1 MGQRLKMR
9 QRSEMRRPFE
19 TWLRAVV
26 SGMLAVLGG
35 IAAGELAAIPLSR
48 MASPFQAVTAF
59 LVDNSPAPAREWAIT
74 TFGTN
79 DKPALM
85 IGVAIALALLSM
97 LAGILQ
103 VARPPAG
110 VVLVILVAAFGAFAA
125 ATRPTAD
132 VSYVIPAIVAGVVAV
147 AILIV
152 LGRKSIATQKV
163 SSGPDEVLENADDTT
178 SSGTSRRAFLVA
190 AAVVAGA
197 SAVSLVVAR
206 RVADAGGVIA
216 ERARLVLPRAKSA
229 APPIPS
235 GVDVDGATP
244 FLTSNAD
251 FYRIDTAL
259 QVPQLSTSDWRLRI
273 HGMVD
278 REITLD
284 WNDLMAM
291 SAQERIITLTC
302 VSNEVGGDLASNAR
316 WIGYPMRDLLA
327 MAKPHADADMLLSTS
342 VDGWTSGTPLE
353 AITDGRDAML
363 AVGMNGTPLPLEHG
377 YPARQVIPGLYGFV
391 SACKWVIDWEITRF
405 DQAQSY
411 WAKRGWGVKAPI
423 KTASRI
429 DTPAPLSNI
438 AAGPVVVAG
447 TAWAQ
452 HRGVRKV
459 EVRVDDGEWNTAT
472 LATEYSTDTWRQWSW
487 TWGAT
492 PGNHTLYCRATD
504 ADGKTQTDQRVAP
517 IPDGATGWHSRVVR
531 VA

>member
-1 MGQRLKMR
+1 M
-9 QRSEMRRPFE
+9 
-19 TWLRAVV
+19 
-26 SGMLAVLGG
+26 
-35 IAAGELAAIPLSR
+35 
-48 MASPFQAVTAF
+48 
-59 LVDNSPAPAREWAIT
+59 
-74 TFGTN
+74 
-79 DKPALM
+79 
-85 IGVAIALALLSM
+85 
-97 LAGILQ
+97 
-103 VARPPAG
+103 
-110 VVLVILVAAFGAFAA
+110 
-125 ATRPTAD
+125 
-132 VSYVIPAIVAGVVAV
+132 
-147 AILIV
+147 
-152 LGRKSIATQKV
+152 
-163 SSGPDEVLENADDTT
+163 
-178 SSGTSRRAFLVA
+178 
-190 AAVVAGA
+190 
-197 SAVSLVVAR
+197 
-206 RVADAGGVIA
+206 
-216 ERARLVLPRAKSA
+216 LPRAKSV

-235 GVDVDGATP
+235 GVDVKGATP

-342 VDGWTSGTPLE
+342 VDGWTSGTPLD